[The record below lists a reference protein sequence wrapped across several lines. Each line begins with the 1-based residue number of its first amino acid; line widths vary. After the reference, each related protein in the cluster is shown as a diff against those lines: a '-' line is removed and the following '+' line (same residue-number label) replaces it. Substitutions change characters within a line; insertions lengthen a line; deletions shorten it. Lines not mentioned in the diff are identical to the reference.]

1 MNIFKVSDV
10 CFLTKKVFVRLI
22 ILFVLGTDT
31 FPALSFKVPGS
42 QCVRRGFHTTLVA
55 EKENAPFFLAL
66 LSTFKGVAHCSPG
79 YGRGIK
85 ATGSSRCAVYA
96 PKKAGHMFKAF
107 YTFLRKVG
115 ADWGHTACVRGFR
128 SISKSNPGMPP
139 CHFPKAG
146 GHFPK
151 AGGHFPSGTARLPV
165 VLVALPLPVAV
176 VAASLPVLCSDRLIM
191 SLRL

>member
-10 CFLTKKVFVRLI
+10 CFLTEKVFVRLI
-22 ILFVLGTDT
+22 ILFVLGADT

-79 YGRGIK
+79 YGRGSK

-96 PKKAGHMFKAF
+96 PKKAGHMFKALLHIF
-107 YTFLRKVG
+107 AQSGGGLG
-115 ADWGHTACVRGFR
+115 AYSVCAWL
-128 SISKSNPGMPP
+128 SEYK
-139 CHFPKAG
+139 
-146 GHFPK
+146 
-151 AGGHFPSGTARLPV
+151 
-165 VLVALPLPVAV
+165 
-176 VAASLPVLCSDRLIM
+176 
-191 SLRL
+191 